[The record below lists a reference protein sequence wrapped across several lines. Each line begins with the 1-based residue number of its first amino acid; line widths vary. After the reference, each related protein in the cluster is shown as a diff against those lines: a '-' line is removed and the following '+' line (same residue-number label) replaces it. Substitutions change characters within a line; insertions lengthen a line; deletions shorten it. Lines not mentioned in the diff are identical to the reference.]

1 MILSEIQL
9 KGYRNFRDATMSLA
23 EKTLIIGA
31 NDIGKSNMLRG
42 MRLLLDRGFS
52 ELDVEPKD
60 YDFYCHE
67 PVNELSI
74 SIKFTGVTEDCVLA
88 RLPGKVS
95 DGGELMLS
103 YKAWKDTLTYAI
115 FAGPS
120 EDKLEEIS
128 DRFYRKAF
136 HLRYISSNRDLG
148 WYVKKEKRNLL
159 NDAKAKRDEG
169 EAEAD
174 KLKLNEIAAN
184 LDEANEKIAELAYV
198 KKSTEAINGELEQLS
213 FHHTSTEIV
222 FDVGAADLSS
232 FVDNLNLVSK
242 VNATNLAIG
251 GDGRNNQIF
260 LALWAARNEIKE
272 ENPLEIAFYCIEEPE
287 AHLHPHQQRKLA
299 EYLIRKL
306 KGQVFITSHSPQIA
320 SEFSPNSIVRLVKK
334 GKFTKAANGGCSKII
349 EDAVYEFGYRLN
361 AISAEAFFANAVL
374 LVEGPSEILF
384 YRVLAK
390 YLDIDL
396 DRFNISVLVANGIG
410 FSTYIT
416 ILQALEI
423 EWVVRTDNDVFKVSR
438 RSAYRMAGVLRAISL
453 YEKHTTRDKQTD
465 ALVDEI
471 KEDLGNMPDPAP
483 AEDLVKKINK
493 LRQKLEEYDIFLSVV
508 DLENDLLD
516 QGLLEDVKGFLTAED
531 REECLEIMVS
541 AKATFMYS
549 FLYKNSKSLKKL
561 GSCELV
567 KPIIAC
573 KNLVQH
579 HDKAY

>member
-1 MILSEIQL
+1 MILSQIHLQ
-9 KGYRNFRDATMSLA
+9 GYRNFKDATISLA
-23 EKTLIIGA
+23 EKTLVIGA
-31 NDIGKSNMLRG
+31 NDIGKSNMLRA
-42 MRLLLDRGFS
+42 MRILLDRGFS

-60 YDFYCHE
+60 CDFYCHE
-67 PVNELSI
+67 PTNELAI
-74 SIKFTGVTEDCVLA
+74 TITFTGIIEDCVLA

-95 DGGELMLS
+95 DDGELIIS
-103 YKAWKDTLTYAI
+103 YKAWKDTLSYSL

-136 HLRYISSNRDLG
+136 HLRYISSNRDLS

-174 KLKLNEIAAN
+174 KLKLEEISTN
-184 LDEANEKIAELAYV
+184 LNEANEKIAELAYV
-198 KKSTEAINGELEQLS
+198 KKSTEAINAELEQLS
-213 FHHTSTEIV
+213 FHHTNTEIV

-272 ENPLEIAFYCIEEPE
+272 ENPLEVAFYCIEEPE

-299 EYLIRKL
+299 EYLVRKL

-320 SEFSPNSIVRLVKK
+320 SEFSPNSIVRLVRRDKA
-334 GKFTKAANGGCSKII
+334 TKAANGGCSEII
-349 EDAVYEFGYRLN
+349 EEAVYEFGYRLN

-384 YRVLAK
+384 YRVLARS
-390 YLDIDL
+390 LDIDL
-396 DRFNISVLVANGIG
+396 DRLNISVLVANGIG
-410 FSTYIT
+410 FGTYIK

-423 EWVVRTDNDVFKVSR
+423 DWVVRTDNDVFKVPR
-438 RSAYRMAGVLRAISL
+438 KDEYRMAGVLRAISI
-453 YEKHTTRDKQTD
+453 YEKETKRNKKID
-465 ALVDEI
+465 ALLTEMKDA
-471 KEDLGNMPDPAP
+471 LSNMPDPHP
-483 AEDLVKKINK
+483 TEDLEKKIYE
-493 LRQKLEEYDIFLSVV
+493 LRRNLEKYDIFLSEV

-516 QGLLEDVKGFLTAED
+516 QGLLDDVKEFLKADD
-531 REECLEIMVS
+531 REECLEIMTS
-541 AKATFMYS
+541 SKATFMYK
-549 FLYKNSKSLKKL
+549 FLYKNYNSLKKL
-561 GSCELV
+561 LDSEV
-567 KPIIAC
+567 TKPLIAC
-573 KNLVQH
+573 KKLVEQS
-579 HDKAY
+579 